1 MLCLWS
7 MGRVARGCWAGREGG
22 VQPQDGGTQQTNTR
36 GKFSIYTAFIV
47 SHKSSISKNSN
58 LLPCNSL
65 KLSDDPLAKEES
77 VQDWHPEEEPQVAAH
92 AADEAGQLADQVL
105 LSAVTSYCA
114 KVSTFT
120 GVPPSLLQQVLVDQ
134 LDCINP
140 VLAPALPILIGWNSS
155 NMSWHSNV
163 LLLLLLG

>member
-1 MLCLWS
+1 MKYGPGCPGLL
-7 MGRVARGCWAGREGG
+7 GRGGG
-22 VQPQDGGTQQTNTR
+22 VQPQDGGIQQTNTR

-65 KLSDDPLAKEES
+65 KLSDDPLAEEES
-77 VQDWHPEEEPQVAAH
+77 VQDWHPEEEPEVAAH

-105 LSAVTSYCA
+105 LSAGTGYCA
-114 KVSTFT
+114 QVRTFT

-140 VLAPALPILIGWNSS
+140 VLAPALPILIGWNS
-155 NMSWHSNV
+155 
-163 LLLLLLG
+163 